1 MTKTE
6 KPISIIVPVYNE
18 EWSIRP
24 LYGKLLRALANYN
37 LREIIFV
44 DDGSTDGTGKSLE
57 ELVSQ
62 EDIVRVIY
70 FRRNFGLTQALQ
82 AGIDYATGEYI
93 VTISGNMQHEPADI
107 PKLLTLLDEGYDVSV
122 GWPIAAE
129 GELKRRK
136 SRSLHNWVISKI
148 SGVTLHDYDCILRA
162 YKNELLEGMQ
172 LYGNLERYIPI
183 YVFWKGGKISEVEV
197 LRHPRGHGEEIKRN
211 QTKESIKTMLDL
223 LMLKF
228 LERFSDRPLYIFGV
242 LGVGSV
248 GFGIAAFLWML
259 WLKIIASKAFV
270 ETPLPL
276 VTVLFILTGVLLMVL
291 GVMSE
296 FLSRIYHTG
305 ENKGLYSVKTTS
317 GFQ

>member
-1 MTKTE
+1 MRSG
-6 KPISIIVPVYNE
+6 P
-18 EWSIRP
+18 IRP
-24 LYGKLLRALANYN
+24 LYGKLSRALTNCN
-37 LREIIFV
+37 LREVIFV
-44 DDGSTDGTGKSLE
+44 DDGSTDGTANSLK
-57 ELVSQ
+57 ELANQ
-62 EDIVRVIY
+62 EDIVKVIY

-82 AGIDYATGEYI
+82 AGIDHATGEYI

-122 GWPIAAE
+122 GWPIANE
-129 GELKRRK
+129 GELRRSK
-136 SRSLHNWVISKI
+136 SRGLHNWVISKI

-162 YKNELLEGMQ
+162 YKSELLEGLQ

-183 YVFWKGGKISEVEV
+183 YVFWKGGRIAEVEV
-197 LRHPRGHGEEIKRN
+197 LRHPRGHGEETKRN
-211 QTKESIKTMLDL
+211 KTKETMKTMLDL

-228 LERFSDRPLYIFGV
+228 LERFSDRPLYIFGA
-242 LGVGSV
+242 LGVGSC
-248 GFGIAAFLWML
+248 GFGVATFLWML
-259 WLKIIASKAFV
+259 WLKIIGSKTFV

-305 ENKGLYSVKTTS
+305 LNKALYSVKTTS